1 MTSIAWQ
8 RCVVYGLRRLG
19 DVPGNS
25 DEMAYDVA
33 GASDALRAPSS
44 GTPAG
49 VVLEQPADEFEEDG
63 NVDESERTSVMSR
76 RGGCD
81 REGDNVQRLGD
92 ITRRRGIEVAASE
105 ARTSWQQRSLF
116 SMIPSVLRRPISFPS
131 WNDTGGSFSSYSR
144 IYAQSVHGE
153 ASIRNQL
160 PANDLIIIAL

>member
-1 MTSIAWQ
+1 MTKKKTFSGEQRMMTSIAWQ
-8 RCVVYGLRRLG
+8 RCVIYGLRRLG

-33 GASDALRAPSS
+33 GAGDALRAPSS

-49 VVLEQPADEFEEDG
+49 VLLEQPADEFEEDG

-92 ITRRRGIEVAASE
+92 ITRRRGIEVAAGE
-105 ARTSWQQRSLF
+105 ARTSWQQVDVS
-116 SMIPSVLRRPISFPS
+116 
-131 WNDTGGSFSSYSR
+131 
-144 IYAQSVHGE
+144 
-153 ASIRNQL
+153 
-160 PANDLIIIAL
+160 PATDVSDERE